1 MNAPRESQ
9 TWAISQVGLMI
20 CPQHVEFFY
29 IIMKKISEKSREKS
43 DDVAWKKEATWLL
56 ILGTKAGRPK
66 NGMETGES
74 CSGNDVSIWWLMER
88 YDVFGIADLMVRH
101 LRRSRVDTFCP
112 SSFVCFG
119 PSSSRNIVQLSSS
132 SKCNFR
138 TLAEGANDLG
148 HFAAN
153 VSKVRWGILRNVL
166 CIYCSRHTI
175 LICPILSMFPLIF
188 MLDLKDLFL
197 WKIKQSNNERLICK
211 QFSLWLFYSWIVGQ
225 TILFSAEKRDKSP
238 IQIILIIS
246 SFVAHFFVWVEEA
259 LSA

>member
-1 MNAPRESQ
+1 
-9 TWAISQVGLMI
+9 
-20 CPQHVEFFY
+20 
-29 IIMKKISEKSREKS
+29 MKKSEKKRSSRGSKVMTWPERI
-43 DDVAWKKEATWLL
+43 ATWPL
-56 ILGTKAGRPK
+56 ILRGQKRTK
-66 NGMETGES
+66 NGLKDGES

-148 HFAAN
+148 HFDTH

-166 CIYCSRHTI
+166 CIYCSRHT
-175 LICPILSMFPLIF
+175 
-188 MLDLKDLFL
+188 
-197 WKIKQSNNERLICK
+197 SNVSSDIYAWLERFI
-211 QFSLWLFYSWIVGQ
+211 SLEDQAI
-225 TILFSAEKRDKSP
+225 E
-238 IQIILIIS
+238 
-246 SFVAHFFVWVEEA
+246 
-259 LSA
+259 